1 MATEVYYT
9 IVAKIMWKMKIS
21 FSASVYLFKIVFYE
35 YENGG
40 IGQKIMLLLPSRTKL
55 WGPKKGQ
62 QSLNFNSPRL
72 NFIYHS
78 FWE

>member
-9 IVAKIMWKMKIS
+9 IVAKIMWKKKF
-21 FSASVYLFKIVFYE
+21 FSQRWILYSVYLFKIVFYE

-55 WGPKKGQ
+55 WVPKKAG
-62 QSLNFNSPRL
+62 SLSTSILPV
-72 NFIYHS
+72 
-78 FWE
+78 